1 MKNKYFY
8 KRMLIIAVLA
18 CTITVSALITGCSTE
33 TENETDSNKSSIVSD
48 TSEPN
53 KDEKSNSSTNSENI
67 TESNTIEDSKDNE
80 KSSNDVSKEEKTEV
94 SDKTYGIMSL
104 DEAIKIIPYSKDVDD
119 YYAENDCYS
128 DKRSYNF
135 VCYARIVKDAEKNN
149 FDWQGVHYSFKNGD
163 FIEIQSKDRTKDLI
177 GLQTNPDSNDNSSD
191 SEYCVNTYIGDYTIK
206 SGMMVSFNPENLEFF
221 EPGYTPTEKDNV
233 VMYPTNDISEETTES
248 LSNATADGWT
258 VKKYVDEFGDQ
269 TGEEFLTI
277 STPNGKYLWSGNDN
291 ELGAALLVDKQSAA
305 ILLLEYGN
313 SQATNIFSSDN
324 DYIIK
329 TKDSSGNT
337 KTFEGVM
344 YGNGGDRVILK
355 DYSGFISL
363 LKDGGE
369 TKFYVESNINAKY
382 NFTLNLDG
390 FNEAYSQL

>member
-1 MKNKYFY
+1 
-8 KRMLIIAVLA
+8 
-18 CTITVSALITGCSTE
+18 
-33 TENETDSNKSSIVSD
+33 
-48 TSEPN
+48 
-53 KDEKSNSSTNSENI
+53 
-67 TESNTIEDSKDNE
+67 
-80 KSSNDVSKEEKTEV
+80 
-94 SDKTYGIMSL
+94 
-104 DEAIKIIPYSKDVDD
+104 
-119 YYAENDCYS
+119 
-128 DKRSYNF
+128 
-135 VCYARIVKDAEKNN
+135 
-149 FDWQGVHYSFKNGD
+149 
-163 FIEIQSKDRTKDLI
+163 
-177 GLQTNPDSNDNSSD
+177 
-191 SEYCVNTYIGDYTIK
+191 
-206 SGMMVSFNPENLEFF
+206 
-221 EPGYTPTEKDNV
+221 
-233 VMYPTNDISEETTES
+233 MYPTNDISEETTES